1 MSISIRMD
9 GVNYQVGGRTILNE
23 FSLNLSPGENRT
35 ILGVSGSGKTT
46 ILKLLLG
53 LLKPQQG
60 GIFLGD
66 VNITTSP
73 ESAYREQRKKVAIVF
88 QGAALFDS
96 MTVGENVGYRLLE
109 QGGYAIAQVE
119 SIVREKLSFVGIEHT
134 LDLYPSELS
143 GGMKKRV
150 AIARALAAS
159 PEFIFFDEPTTGLD
173 PIGVYNICSLLRRL
187 QNAGVTTLT
196 VTHDLET
203 AFTTSERFTF
213 LHEARAV
220 FDGDRHGL
228 QTCSHPAVQEF
239 LAPTR
244 ASLFG

>member
-119 SIVREKLSFVGIEHT
+119 SRK
-134 LDLYPSELS
+134 
-143 GGMKKRV
+143 
-150 AIARALAAS
+150 AL
-159 PEFIFFDEPTTGLD
+159 LCW
-173 PIGVYNICSLLRRL
+173 Y
-187 QNAGVTTLT
+187 
-196 VTHDLET
+196 
-203 AFTTSERFTF
+203 
-213 LHEARAV
+213 
-220 FDGDRHGL
+220 
-228 QTCSHPAVQEF
+228 
-239 LAPTR
+239 
-244 ASLFG
+244 